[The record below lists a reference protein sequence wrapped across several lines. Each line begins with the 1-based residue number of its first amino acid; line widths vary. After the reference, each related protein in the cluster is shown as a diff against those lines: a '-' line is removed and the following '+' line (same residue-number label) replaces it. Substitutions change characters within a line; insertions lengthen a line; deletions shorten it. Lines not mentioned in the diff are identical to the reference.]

1 MARRYVTMTQRS
13 VASDDWY
20 EANAMDCLA
29 RTVFQP
35 EPQAIKTGLLD
46 ASGDDIYMIDE
57 PAPIGF
63 VRWED

>member
-1 MARRYVTMTQRS
+1 
-13 VASDDWY
+13 
-20 EANAMDCLA
+20 MDCLA